1 MKPGRIYTDL
11 IQNQNGCGFFW
22 LIDPT
27 KVMPEM
33 VDPRWERA
41 REVGV
46 DAILIGTS
54 SGFSPAAEV
63 TIKNIRAHTDL
74 PMILFPGS
82 AIQVNRFVDAVLFIS
97 LVSGRNPRYLI
108 GEQVDGAPMIK
119 AYGIEPIPTAY
130 LLIESG
136 ATTAVQYISQTLP
149 IPADKPDIA
158 KVHALAAEY
167 MGMKFVYLEAGSGAP
182 NPVPPEMVR
191 QVKEYISVP
200 LIVGGGLTSPQQVAD
215 AAQAGADYVV
225 VGSAL
230 EFNPTTGFLKEMAA
244 AAPSVTAGTEQN
256 DG

>member
-1 MKPGRIYTDL
+1 MNPGRIYTEL
-11 IQNQNGCGFFW
+11 TQNREGCGFFW

-27 KVMPEM
+27 RVMPEM

-41 REVGV
+41 REAGV

-54 SGFSPAAEV
+54 MGFSPTAKAAIK
-63 TIKNIRAHTDL
+63 TIRSHTDL
-74 PMILFPGS
+74 PLILFPGS
-82 AIQVNRFVDAVLFIS
+82 AIQVNRFVDAILFIS

-119 AYGIEPIPTAY
+119 SYGIEPIPTAY
-130 LLIESG
+130 ILIESG
-136 ATTAVQYISQTLP
+136 ATTAVQYVSQTLP

-182 NPVPPEMVR
+182 HPVPPAMVR
-191 QVKEYISVP
+191 QVAEYISIP
-200 LIVGGGLTSPQQVAD
+200 LLVGGGLTTPRQVAD
-215 AAQAGADYVV
+215 AAEAGADFVV

-230 EFNPTTGFLKEMAA
+230 EFNPTTGFIKEMAA
-244 AAPSVTAGTEQN
+244 AAHPAAARTKR
-256 DG
+256 DDD

>member
-1 MKPGRIYTDL
+1 MHQTRIYTDL
-11 IQNQNGCGFFW
+11 TERHNGCGFFW

-27 KVMPEM
+27 RVMPEM

-41 REVGV
+41 RAAGV
-46 DAILIGTS
+46 SALLIGTS
-54 SGFSPAAEV
+54 SGYSPAAEA
-63 TIKNIRAHTDL
+63 TIKNIRTHTDL
-74 PMILFPGS
+74 PLILFPGS
-82 AIQVNRFVDAVLFIS
+82 AIQVNRFVDAILFIS

-108 GEQVDGAPMIK
+108 GEQVDGAPMIRSF
-119 AYGIEPIPTAY
+119 GIEPIPTAY

-136 ATTAVQYISQTLP
+136 ATTAVQFISQTLP

-182 NPVPPEMVR
+182 RPVPLEMIR
-191 QVKEYISVP
+191 QVREYITIP
-200 LIVGGGLTSPQQVAD
+200 LIVGGGLTSPQQVAE
-215 AAQAGADYVV
+215 AAEAGADYVV

-244 AAPSVTAGTEQN
+244 AARPAAAKTQRNNG
-256 DG
+256 

>member
-1 MKPGRIYTDL
+1 MSIYTDL
-11 IQNQNGCGFFW
+11 TENHHGGGFLW

-27 KVMPEM
+27 RVMPEM

-41 REVGV
+41 REAGV

-54 SGFSPAAEV
+54 SGFSPAAEA
-63 TIKNIRAHTDL
+63 TIKSIRAHTDL
-74 PMILFPGS
+74 PLILFPGS

-97 LVSGRNPRYLI
+97 LVSGRNARYLI

-119 AYGIEPIPTAY
+119 SFGIEPIPTAY

-167 MGMKFVYLEAGSGAP
+167 LGMKFVYLEAGSGAP
-182 NPVPPEMVR
+182 RPVPPEMVR
-191 QVKEYISVP
+191 QVKDYISIP
-200 LIVGGGLTSPQQVAD
+200 LIVGGGLTTPQQVAD
-215 AAQAGADYVV
+215 AVEAGADFVV
-225 VGSAL
+225 VGSVL
-230 EFNPTTGFLKEMAA
+230 EFNPTTGFLREMAA
-244 AAPSVTAGTEQN
+244 AAHPVAAKLDRD

>member
-1 MKPGRIYTDL
+1 MTPGRIYTELTQHRD
-11 IQNQNGCGFFW
+11 NCGFFW

-27 KVMPEM
+27 RVMPEM

-41 REVGV
+41 REAGV

-54 SGFSPAAEV
+54 MGFSPAAEA

-82 AIQVNRFVDAVLFIS
+82 AMQVNRFVDAILFLS

-130 LLIESG
+130 ILIESG
-136 ATTAVQYISQTLP
+136 ATTAVQYVSQTLP

-182 NPVPPEMVR
+182 RPVPPEMVR
-191 QVKEYISVP
+191 QVKTYISIP
-200 LIVGGGLTSPQQVAD
+200 LIVGGGLATPRQVAD
-215 AAQAGADYVV
+215 AAAAGADYIV

-230 EFNPTTGFLKEMAA
+230 ELNPTTGFIREIAA
-244 AAPSVTAGTEQN
+244 AAHPVAAKTERN